1 MCDCLF
7 EGFVYFDEFG
17 KYCMDIVMMVGM
29 LGEEDWIIVMD
40 GNNNV
45 GGDLWVVMF
54 MVMVV

>member
-1 MCDCLF
+1 
-7 EGFVYFDEFG
+7 
-17 KYCMDIVMMVGM
+17 MDIVMMVGM